1 MSYIK
6 LFVRKLCNH
15 IVMMVAM
22 DIKFGRIYCAISDV
36 RNFLYFQLPHNFTD
50 HNETYGI

>member
-1 MSYIK
+1 
-6 LFVRKLCNH
+6 
-15 IVMMVAM
+15 MMVAM

-36 RNFLYFQLPHNFTD
+36 IIFLYFQLELPHNFTD